1 MSEQPGD
8 TLHVDGFTI
17 TCRAHGEMI
26 RVTAVR
32 DGEEAS
38 IMVGAAADGTA
49 PPREMIEQV
58 AVSAWWA
65 MHNLGRRAAGLP
77 REDPPDD
84 A

>member
-1 MSEQPGD
+1 
-8 TLHVDGFTI
+8 
-17 TCRAHGEMI
+17 
-26 RVTAVR
+26 
-32 DGEEAS
+32 
-38 IMVGAAADGTA
+38 MVGAAADGTA